1 MILQALTAYYEALRA
16 RGEIGEIG
24 WAETRV
30 QYALELDA
38 AGQLLRI
45 LPLES
50 ADEKGKAIVRYL
62 ELPAPVKRTSG
73 VNANFLW
80 DNSAYLLGI
89 DGKGKPERTKQCFA
103 AAKELHLK
111 LLSDLDD
118 PAARAICAFFR
129 TWEPEN
135 AMVHP
140 TVAEVADKLLAG
152 ANLTFWFDGRLA
164 KESAAIRRRWQEY
177 YDTPPEGEKMRCLVT
192 GELVVPEDV
201 HPAIKRVY
209 GAQSSGAALVS
220 FNGDA
225 FCSYGRVQNQNAPVG
240 RYAAFAYTAA
250 LNRLLSDSNH
260 CRRMGDTTV
269 VFWAEDAEPQYQ
281 DFFGLAIDG
290 GNVVT
295 DDDLRSVMNAL
306 AQGRDC
312 DWNALPLHPDNR
324 FYVLGLAPNAARL
337 SVRFFLQNDFG
348 AFVRHFKE
356 HFDRLEIVRWKNDKE
371 TELPL
376 WKLLRETVNQNSR
389 DKTPSPQMAGDV
401 LRSIFSGGRYP
412 ATLYQSTMLRLL
424 AEHNVSRG
432 KAAII
437 KAYLLRNSRNEKNK
451 EALTVELNDQTT
463 YLPYLLGRLFAVLE
477 NIQSA
482 ANPGINTTIKDKY
495 LTSACETPS
504 VVFPTLLKLAEKHL
518 RKINGGTKG
527 DCEKQLRELT
537 DKITESFPK
546 HLNLDDQGIFM
557 LGYYHQ
563 PQERCGKKKN

>member
-30 QYALELDA
+30 QYALELGA

-50 ADEKGKAIVRYL
+50 ADEKGKAIVRHL

-135 AMVHP
+135 TMAHP

-220 FNGDA
+220 FNADA
-225 FCSYGRVQNQNAPVG
+225 FCSYGRVQNQNAPVAVEKQVAIL
-240 RYAAFAYTAA
+240 YAVTRGILTRIAT
-250 LNRLLSDSNH
+250 
-260 CRRMGDTTV
+260 
-269 VFWAEDAEPQYQ
+269 ED
-281 DFFGLAIDG
+281 
-290 GNVVT
+290 V
-295 DDDLRSVMNAL
+295 
-306 AQGRDC
+306 
-312 DWNALPLHPDNR
+312 
-324 FYVLGLAPNAARL
+324 
-337 SVRFFLQNDFG
+337 
-348 AFVRHFKE
+348 
-356 HFDRLEIVRWKNDKE
+356 
-371 TELPL
+371 
-376 WKLLRETVNQNSR
+376 
-389 DKTPSPQMAGDV
+389 
-401 LRSIFSGGRYP
+401 
-412 ATLYQSTMLRLL
+412 
-424 AEHNVSRG
+424 
-432 KAAII
+432 
-437 KAYLLRNSRNEKNK
+437 KAYEAGLYTYLDTDATGAAAMQEIRSTGKLEADTEQKLK
-451 EALTVELNDQTT
+451 EALDAYTEQFLNTK
-463 YLPYLLGRLFAVLE
+463 P
-477 NIQSA
+477 
-482 ANPGINTTIKDKY
+482 
-495 LTSACETPS
+495 
-504 VVFPTLLKLAEKHL
+504 EK
-518 RKINGGTKG
+518 
-527 DCEKQLRELT
+527 
-537 DKITESFPK
+537 
-546 HLNLDDQGIFM
+546 
-557 LGYYHQ
+557 
-563 PQERCGKKKN
+563 